1 MQNFFS
7 KIADLVKGNTE
18 MAQMDT
24 HWFSESVVID
34 IFVMLGPRPKDV
46 FKQYAALTGSTE
58 LPPVGG
64 AFCTELWNQTWRDF
78 IASNFEKSLKDHKTQ
93 IFSCHS
99 VKNLYS
105 EIQISIIPLFFSFLQ
120 SHIINV
126 DGITMTKMMSKSEY
140 YWYSCVSARFIC
152 GDAVC

>member
-1 MQNFFS
+1 MVILQNFFS

-24 HWFSESVVID
+24 HWFSESGVID

-64 AFCTELWNQTWRDF
+64 AFCTELWNQT
-78 IASNFEKSLKDHKTQ
+78 
-93 IFSCHS
+93 
-99 VKNLYS
+99 
-105 EIQISIIPLFFSFLQ
+105 
-120 SHIINV
+120 
-126 DGITMTKMMSKSEY
+126 
-140 YWYSCVSARFIC
+140 
-152 GDAVC
+152 